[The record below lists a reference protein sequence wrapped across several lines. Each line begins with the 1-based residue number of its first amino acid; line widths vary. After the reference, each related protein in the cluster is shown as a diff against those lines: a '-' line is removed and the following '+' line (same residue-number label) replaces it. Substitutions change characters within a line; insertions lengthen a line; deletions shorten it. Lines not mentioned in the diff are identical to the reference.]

1 MTAEKL
7 PQHTQKIALLTDKLE
22 LANLA
27 NEAANSLLDS
37 LNEWQFHLMDAPEL
51 AASEQEHETIWLW
64 QDGIIPPELENL
76 VHNTNIAAQALAN
89 NVSQLADALA
99 AARRDKDQ
107 DSSQIDRISTEF
119 GIFVARTE
127 QIAAV
132 WQLIATAPS
141 EDKEPLAKWISHPQ
155 SDK

>member
-1 MTAEKL
+1 MARRL
-7 PQHTQKIALLTDKLE
+7 
-22 LANLA
+22 
-27 NEAANSLLDS
+27 
-37 LNEWQFHLMDAPEL
+37 
-51 AASEQEHETIWLW
+51 
-64 QDGIIPPELENL
+64 IPPELENL

-119 GIFVARTE
+119 GIFVARTRANRRRV
-127 QIAAV
+127 AAYR
-132 WQLIATAPS
+132 TAPS
-141 EDKEPLAKWISHPQ
+141 DDKEPLAKWISRPQ